1 MNKTAIII
9 GGVALVGVV
18 AYFYFKPKLSA
29 STGAGETGAGETG
42 TGAMDAGMTGT
53 GTGTGTTG
61 GTMPPAGTVLT
72 TPEQVEAI
80 TIKVSTA
87 RDLTKTICDL
97 KKQYKITEDQMND
110 FMNFTNTATLTG
122 QNSSIFGTQI
132 SQATSNMLKFQI
144 ARKKAIQTV
153 ADSIKALKE
162 LGYKEDNCKMVQ
174 IA

>member
-9 GGVALVGVV
+9 GGVAIVGVV

-29 STGAGETGAGETG
+29 TTGAGAMG
-42 TGAMDAGMTGT
+42 TGEIGAL
-53 GTGTGTTG
+53 TGTTG
-61 GTMPPAGTVLT
+61 TTGTTGAGTTGATMPPAGTVFT

-80 TIKVSTA
+80 TVKVSTA

-97 KKQYKITEDQMND
+97 KKRYKITEDQMND
-110 FMNFTNTATLTG
+110 FMNFTSWNPSSLSTMTTVQSLAQTAV
-122 QNSSIFGTQI
+122 
-132 SQATSNMLKFQI
+132 

-153 ADSIKALKE
+153 ANSINELKA
-162 LGYKEDNCKMVQ
+162 LGYKEVDCKMVQ

>member
-9 GGVALVGVV
+9 GGVTLVGVV

-29 STGAGETGAGETG
+29 STGTG
-42 TGAMDAGMTGT
+42 TGTGTGMGT

-61 GTMPPAGTVLT
+61 TGTTMPPAGTVLT

-80 TIKVSTA
+80 TIKISTA

-97 KKQYKITEDQMND
+97 KKKYKITEDQMND
-110 FMNFTNTATLTG
+110 FMNFTSVAFGSATNVINP
-122 QNSSIFGTQI
+122 Q
-132 SQATSNMLKFQI
+132 SNPAFTFAF
-144 ARKKAIQTV
+144 ARKKAIQTI
-153 ADSIKALKE
+153 ADSIKELKL
-162 LGYKEDNCKMVQ
+162 LGYKEENCKMVQ

>member
-29 STGAGETGAGETG
+29 STGAVETGAGAMG
-42 TGAMDAGMTGT
+42 TGMTGT
-53 GTGTGTTG
+53 GTGTTG
-61 GTMPPAGTVLT
+61 ATMPPAGTVFT

-80 TIKVSTA
+80 TVKVSTA
-87 RDLTKTICDL
+87 RDLTKKICDL
-97 KKQYKITEDQMND
+97 KKQYKITTDQMND
-110 FMNFTNTATLTG
+110 FMNITGILASDLFPILPSQMTA
-122 QNSSIFGTQI
+122 SE
-132 SQATSNMLKFQI
+132 MMKFQL

-153 ADSIKALKE
+153 ADSINELKA
-162 LGYKEDNCKMVQ
+162 LGYKEVDCKMVQ